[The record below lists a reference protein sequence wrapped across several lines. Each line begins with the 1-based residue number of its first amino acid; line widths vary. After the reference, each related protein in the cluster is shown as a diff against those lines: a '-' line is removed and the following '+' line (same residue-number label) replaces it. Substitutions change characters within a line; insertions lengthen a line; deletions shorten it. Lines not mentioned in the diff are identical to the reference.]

1 MTDHHRRGLI
11 LDFGGVLT
19 SSVPACARS
28 FSLREGLPGDAFLN
42 AIAVDPVGRELY
54 ADLERG
60 AITQEEWN
68 TGTAAFLGIDSRD
81 LLRRVLTD
89 LHPEPSVLAAA
100 QAARRAGVKVGILS
114 NSLGME
120 PFDPYE
126 PYRFDE
132 LYDTV
137 LISEHYKM
145 RKPDPAIYAIML
157 ELMQMPAEELVF
169 VDDTAR
175 NLPPAEE
182 LGIATVL
189 AIDPTDTIAQVEQLL
204 GLRLTVEV

>member
-19 SSVPACARS
+19 TSVPACARS
-28 FSLREGLPGDAFLN
+28 FSLREGLHGDAFLN
-42 AIAVDPVGRELY
+42 AMAVDPVGRDLY

-68 TGTAAFLGIDSRD
+68 TGTAALLGVDSTD

-100 QAARRAGVKVGILS
+100 QAARRAGIRVGILS

-137 LISEHYKM
+137 LISEHYKL
-145 RKPDPAIYAIML
+145 RKPDPEIYAIML
-157 ELMQMPAEELVF
+157 DLMQMPAEELVF
-169 VDDTAR
+169 VDDTPR

-189 AIDPTDTIAQVEQLL
+189 ATDPADTIAQVERLL
-204 GLRLTVEV
+204 GLRLAAEV